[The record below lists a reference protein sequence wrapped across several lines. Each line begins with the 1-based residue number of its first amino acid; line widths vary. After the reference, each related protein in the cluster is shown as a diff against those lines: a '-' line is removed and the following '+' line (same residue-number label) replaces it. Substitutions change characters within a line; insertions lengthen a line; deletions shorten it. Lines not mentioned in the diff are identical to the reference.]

1 MLAVCGRF
9 ASFLFAALFFRTQT
23 PTCLQSW
30 LHFRTPGRA
39 PKKGPCPSFQ
49 DSVPIGEEFGAQIW
63 GPDLRPNFGAQIWAH
78 LAMLFRL
85 LVCARR
91 ACNSPNSYALP
102 RGGCAGC
109 GRDICL
115 MDQSNR
121 SNIFST
127 VFCDVNLAAAT
138 VEGLRAEARK
148 AWSFRPRKVGP
159 QFQLRLHCLGK
170 RTRLVPPCC
179 VARQQREGPR
189 SL

>member
-1 MLAVCGRF
+1 MGSTHSGCPNWGR
-9 ASFLFAALFFRTQT
+9 
-23 PTCLQSW
+23 
-30 LHFRTPGRA
+30 
-39 PKKGPCPSFQ
+39 
-49 DSVPIGEEFGAQIW
+49 VW
-63 GPDLRPNFGAQIWAH
+63 GPNMGSRFGTQFWGPNLGPPSHAFSVAGLRAT
-78 LAMLFRL
+78 
-85 LVCARR
+85 

-148 AWSFRPRKVGP
+148 SLVFPTRKVGP